1 MALKVAS
8 RYCSST
14 PLPLIAKANNGAVV
28 YTLRIGVSLGHTDG
42 EWPKETPILRV
53 YTTAPLLALA
63 ISGRGVDEQYLE
75 ATFRA
80 ISNVYPIPSR
90 LPTNLQGWS
99 IAKDA

>member
-1 MALKVAS
+1 
-8 RYCSST
+8 
-14 PLPLIAKANNGAVV
+14 
-28 YTLRIGVSLGHTDG
+28 
-42 EWPKETPILRV
+42 
-53 YTTAPLLALA
+53 LLALA

-99 IAKDA
+99 VAKDALRAVHEGWHGIG